1 MGTLYSPFDHLV
13 PICLIRELNSFQPCV
28 NLAPLRFLLK
38 VAFFRGEGGDI
49 LLHPLREVSKDF
61 LPVVTENDEGSFTDR
76 IALLAPAYV
85 YNG

>member
-1 MGTLYSPFDHLV
+1 MCELGTLEIPAKSC
-13 PICLIRELNSFQPCV
+13 I
-28 NLAPLRFLLK
+28 
-38 VAFFRGEGGDI
+38 FFRGGGDI

-76 IALLAPAYV
+76 IALIAPAYV